1 MSKRNLFFLLF
12 ILILTAGSGIF
23 VFPRF
28 WGAKFL
34 PWRLGL
40 DLVGGSHLVYDV
52 NLSNISDRQS
62 VLSGLRDIMEKRV
75 NLFGV
80 SEPNVVQSQSGGKS
94 YIIVEL
100 AGIKNPGE
108 AIAQIGRTAFLEFR
122 EVLLQGAKGDE
133 KEPTVEFAGTPL
145 GGRYLT
151 AARLTSDSLGQPQ
164 VAISFNSEGAKLF
177 EELTGKNVGKPLAIF
192 IDNQLISSPRVNE
205 KISGGNAVIT
215 GVNGEEAK
223 ALVNLLNAGAL
234 PAPVSLISQS
244 TIGASLGAEFLKK
257 AIWAG
262 FWGTLAVIL
271 FISAYYR
278 NLGIFASSALVIYI
292 VLTLGV
298 FKVLT
303 ITMSLAGI
311 AGFILSIGMAVDANI
326 LIFERT
332 KEEIKRGLTRVGAI
346 EEGFRRAWPS
356 IRDSNIS
363 TIITSIILY
372 FFTTS
377 FVQGF
382 ALTLLLGVL
391 ISMFSSI
398 TITRTLLRLIIKT

>member
-1 MSKRNLFFLLF
+1 MLF
-12 ILILTAGSGIF
+12 IIILTAGSGLFVYPRSIF
-23 VFPRF
+23 RYVDLSR
-28 WGAKFL
+28 FL

-52 NLSNISDRQS
+52 DLSNVSDGQS
-62 VLSGLRDIMEKRV
+62 VLNGLRDIMEKRV

-80 SEPNVVQSQSGGKS
+80 SEPNVVSSRSGGKS

-100 AGIKNPGE
+100 AGIKNPAE
-108 AIAQIGRTAFLEFR
+108 AIAQIGRTALLEFR
-122 EVLLQGAKGDE
+122 EVISSGDE
-133 KEPTVEFAGTPL
+133 KEPKIEFTPTPL

-151 AARLTSDSLGQPQ
+151 SARLTADSLGQPQ
-164 VAISFNSEGAKLF
+164 VALNFNSEGAKIF

-192 IDNQLISSPRVNE
+192 IDSELISSPRVNE
-205 KISGGNAVIT
+205 KIAGGSAVIT
-215 GVNGEEAK
+215 GVKREEAK

-234 PAPVSLISQS
+234 PAPVTLISQS

-271 FISAYYR
+271 FISVYYR
-278 NLGIFASSALVIYI
+278 GLGILASLALLIYI
-292 VLTLGV
+292 ILTLGV
-298 FKVLT
+298 FKLLA

-346 EEGFRRAWPS
+346 EEGFRRAWPP

-363 TIITSIILY
+363 TILTSIILY

-382 ALTLLLGVL
+382 ALTLLIGVL
-391 ISMFSSI
+391 VSMFSAI
-398 TITRTLLRLIIKT
+398 TVTRIILRVFIKSA